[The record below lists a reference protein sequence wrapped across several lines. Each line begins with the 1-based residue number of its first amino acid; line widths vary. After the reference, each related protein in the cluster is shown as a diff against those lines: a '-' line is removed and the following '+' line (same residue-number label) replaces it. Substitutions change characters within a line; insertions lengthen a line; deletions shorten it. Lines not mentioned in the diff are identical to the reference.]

1 MNNQFDPITQFLNQL
16 KTRFNWKNQTMV
28 LMAVAV
34 IAVLWVFFTG
44 LYTVGV
50 DEVAVIQRFG
60 RYVRQSGPGLHFK
73 LPDGIEKRTNV
84 KVRKVFSSEFGQR
97 TVEAGVNTKFAPES
111 QFLDE
116 SLMLTGD
123 LNCALVSW
131 VIQFRITDPVKY
143 LFKVRDVNGTL
154 RCISEATMREVIG
167 DRSINEIL
175 TKRREIADTAVIYL
189 QTALDD
195 AEVGLSIST
204 IELQNTNV
212 PGPVQPSFNE
222 VNQAVQEKKE
232 TILKAREE
240 RNKVIPSARG
250 EAEKTIRQAE
260 GYALEKINMA
270 KGDSSRFVSIY
281 KEYARAKNVTRRRL
295 YLETMGEILPKIG
308 NKYIIDSDQKG
319 ILPLLNLEKK

>member
-16 KTRFNWKNQTMV
+16 KTRFNWKNQTFFLMV
-28 LMAVAV
+28 VAV
-34 IAVLWVFFTG
+34 IAGLWIFFTG

-111 QFLDE
+111 QYLDE

-175 TKRREIADTAVIYL
+175 TKRREIADTAVIFL
-189 QTALDD
+189 QTALDE

-232 TILKAREE
+232 MILKAREE

-260 GYALEKINMA
+260 GYALEKVNMA

-295 YLETMGEILPKIG
+295 YLETMGVILPKIG
-308 NKYIIDSDQKG
+308 KKHIIDSDQKG
-319 ILPLLNLEKK
+319 ILPLLNLEK

>member
-16 KTRFNWKNQTMV
+16 KTRFNWKNQTFFLMV
-28 LMAVAV
+28 VAV
-34 IAVLWVFFTG
+34 IAGLWIFFTG
-44 LYTVGV
+44 LYTVDV

-84 KVRKVFSSEFGQR
+84 KVQKVFSSEFGQR
-97 TVEAGVNTKFAPES
+97 TVEAGVKTKFAPED
-111 QFLDE
+111 QYLDE

-123 LNCALVSW
+123 LNCAIVSW

-189 QTALDD
+189 QMALDD

-232 TILKAREE
+232 MILKAREE

-260 GYALEKINMA
+260 GYAMEKINKA
-270 KGDSSRFVSIY
+270 KGDSSRFVSMY

-308 NKYIIDSDQKG
+308 KKYIIDSDQQG